1 MCETEFDFKLNSLSV
16 VSNIDYIRKIGVLIA
31 VYVYRK
37 KERNSIFEYAVLKV
51 RWIVGKNI
59 SRRKTKEETNI
70 SSSSAFFDKW
80 YVYLHENIGN
90 IFSGPFYE
98 VDADLSSKFWV
109 NNRYISPTFLQDISL
124 DM

>member
-1 MCETEFDFKLNSLSV
+1 MTESTKFKMCETEFDFKLNSLSV

-59 SRRKTKEETNI
+59 SRRKTKEETNT
-70 SSSSAFFDKW
+70 SSSSAFFDK
-80 YVYLHENIGN
+80 
-90 IFSGPFYE
+90 
-98 VDADLSSKFWV
+98 
-109 NNRYISPTFLQDISL
+109 
-124 DM
+124 